1 VSSRACASLVAQSLA
16 RSMTAVIPCQVA
28 PVSSSLPPWQTR
40 PPLQP
45 ELPSR
50 TVQNSAPPGHPGH
63 PGHLEMGGTR
73 RVFPNSAEPPGER
86 SRQLQFQLRSP
97 PFATVRPAAVLPFPR
112 RSESLRTGLNPRTS
126 SWKACWGQPLT
137 SSNLLSAA
145 TADQPEESPDR
156 DPVGAPSSRGLR
168 SGQTPVTAQPHAGPL
183 PVAGRDLPE
192 QVAATSS

>member
-28 PVSSSLPPWQTR
+28 PVSSSPPPWQTR

-50 TVQNSAPPGHPGH
+50 TVQNLAPPGHPGH
-63 PGHLEMGGTR
+63 LGMGETR
-73 RVFPNSAEPPGER
+73 RVLPNSAEPPEKR

-97 PFATVRPAAVLPFPR
+97 PFATVRPAAVRPFPR

-137 SSNLLSAA
+137 SSNLVSSASA
-145 TADQPEESPDR
+145 SPGTTSMAPAACSGGQQRVGTHRRGDR
-156 DPVGAPSSRGLR
+156 VRAASRR
-168 SGQTPVTAQPHAGPL
+168 SASGTTC
-183 PVAGRDLPE
+183 VASTVRG
-192 QVAATSS
+192 